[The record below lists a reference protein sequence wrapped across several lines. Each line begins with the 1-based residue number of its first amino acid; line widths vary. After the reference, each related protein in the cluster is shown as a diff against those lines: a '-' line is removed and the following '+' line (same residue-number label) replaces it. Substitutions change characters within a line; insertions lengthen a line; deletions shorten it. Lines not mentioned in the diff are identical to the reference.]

1 MALSLRVLIGYC
13 SYKSSTRLDKL
24 DHDNEQAMFLQGL
37 DKPHAV
43 VRADR
48 GRGGE
53 VEGVE
58 YADGVRLVGQVL
70 DLAAAG
76 PPESGCLAGC
86 GQGAAGLGGGGGERG
101 DALAHVLVHAGQRGR
116 LHVQAGLLGDL
127 AAQALGDFLAELQ
140 DTAGR
145 LPVAV
150 IAPPDEQGT
159 VLAVDHHGGNAHRVP
174 WAVCHR
180 RVTSSATLAPVDH
193 TYRQVEEYSCHQI

>member
-37 DKPHAV
+37 DKPDAV
-43 VRADR
+43 VGADR

-58 YADGVRLVGQVL
+58 YADGVRLVGQVR
-70 DLAAAG
+70 DLTAAG
-76 PPESGCLAGC
+76 PPESGRLAGL
-86 GQGAAGLGGGGGERG
+86 GQGAAGLAAPEDER
-101 DALAHVLVHAGQRGR
+101 DDSLAHVLVDASQRGR
-116 LHVQAGLLGDL
+116 LHVQPGLLGNFP
-127 AAQALGDFLAELQ
+127 AQALGDFLAELQ
-140 DTAGR
+140 DAAR
-145 LPVAV
+145 RFPVAV
-150 IAPPDEQGT
+150 VTPPDEQGT

-174 WAVCHR
+174 WALCHR